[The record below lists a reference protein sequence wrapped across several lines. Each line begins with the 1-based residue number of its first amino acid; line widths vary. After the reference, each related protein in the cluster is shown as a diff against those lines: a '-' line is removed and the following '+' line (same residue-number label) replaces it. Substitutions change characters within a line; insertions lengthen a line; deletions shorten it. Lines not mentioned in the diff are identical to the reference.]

1 MDAITKVES
10 GGNARAVC
18 GPYVGVMQ
26 ISPGMVSECNAI
38 LKQRGSSKRFKL
50 NDRFSKTKSRE
61 MFVVFMSKYNPTNNV
76 EKAIRMWNGGA
87 RYSVRGTQKYYRKV
101 MRHYNG

>member
-1 MDAITKVES
+1 MIFGD
-10 GGNARAVC
+10 NFFAVC

-26 ISPGMVSECNAI
+26 ISPGLVYDCNAI

-50 NDRFSKTKSRE
+50 NDRFSKEKSRE
-61 MFVVFMSKYNPTNNV
+61 MFVIYMSKYNPSNSV
-76 EKAIRMWNGGA
+76 EKAIRIWNGGA
-87 RYSVRGTQKYYRKV
+87 RYSVRATQRYYNKV